1 MVNSSNKS
9 SNKGFPAKVLREFK
23 LMSREFSGWVK
34 LKIAR
39 RKVPGSSKSFKL
51 VKREKGVKVEKTTKL
66 IADSL
71 RFLRDNWK
79 TLSIILLVY
88 IATYFVLAY
97 ARPNIDLP
105 LLFKEAGEAG
115 IQPGIAEKLK
125 TLSGAMF
132 TYRGDATDFARW
144 AQFFLAIIF
153 SLIFI
158 YAIRALHR
166 NEDIR
171 ARDALYN
178 GTGNLIPFLI
188 NISLIALQLIPL
200 TLVAIFYNVGMAREL
215 FVGSLENYMAT
226 IILLLSA
233 LLTFWFIPT
242 SIISLYAITIPGV
255 YPSKTMQAVRI
266 LVSRRRL
273 EVVRH
278 LTVFVLFVFAS
289 YLLLLLLLVTYLP
302 RFANLSLDLFFL
314 IALPMI
320 HVMMYKLY
328 LSLLDSAK
336 T

>member
-1 MVNSSNKS
+1 MVKAAEKKKKS
-9 SNKGFPAKVLREFK
+9 APARLMREFK
-23 LMSREFSGWVK
+23 LMYRELVGWFK
-34 LKIAR
+34 LKVAR
-39 RKVPGSSKSFKL
+39 RKVPGSPRSFKL
-51 VKREKGVKVEKTTKL
+51 TKRDKTVKVEKSAKL
-66 IADSL
+66 ISDSL

-79 TLSIILLVY
+79 IFTIILLVY
-88 IATYFVLAY
+88 VATYFVLAY

-115 IQPGIAEKLK
+115 VQPGIAEKLK

-188 NISLIALQLIPL
+188 NIALIALQLIPL
-200 TLVAIFYNVGMAREL
+200 TLVAIFYNVGMTREL

-233 LLTFWFIPT
+233 LLTFWFMPT
-242 SIISLYAITIPGV
+242 SIVSLYAITIPGV

-278 LTVFVLFVFAS
+278 LAVFVLFVFAS

-302 RFANLSLDLFFL
+302 RFANLSLDMFFL

-328 LSLLDSAK
+328 LRLLDSAK